1 MMQIQK
7 GQVKYKDRTDII
19 CTYGVVDGKQYY
31 FLDGE
36 KLGKGRIVAST
47 VLVEAID
54 PLVLASNIGVLD
66 EEGNVVIPFENKAV
80 KPVADKAMIVEV
92 AKPVTPSVIEAANL
106 RRDPLAAT
114 RLVTTPA
121 AIKEKVNAKMGVGGR
136 FLFNDQFSEAS
147 VYDLDGNNLLD
158 GKLYSFIGY
167 NDGVLYLAGN
177 TAETEVVTYSLNK
190 EEVVVEK
197 PKEEET
203 LDVKDIEVSTED
215 IDKAL
220 GDVVEEEKILHPIEF
235 KDESP
240 KLENSD
246 FPDIPVEDTEEEKVD
261 EKDRYEDTNTKEVA
275 GMSFVP
281 TIDEGISSDNHT
293 EKEAVEEKNEEV
305 VEIPTAV
312 DKVSLFEHQ
321 AKHAE
326 SPNEEIAT
334 FENRGS
340 HTFEKEENIIED
352 TAEVM
357 AGLIDQNK
365 KQKDIIAEQER
376 QIDSLLDFKRK
387 AFEENKTLVE
397 TNEVLKKKLRLLE
410 KESLSNDERVTE
422 LEEELNELRMQVSGK
437 DDLARL
443 VADAKN
449 LLGETE

>member
-1 MMQIQK
+1 MQIQK

-66 EEGNVVIPFENKAV
+66 EEGNVIIPFENKAV

-190 EEVVVEK
+190 EEVVEE

-203 LDVKDIEVSTED
+203 LDVKDIEVSTKD

-261 EKDRYEDTNTKEVA
+261 EKDRYEDTNTKEVS

-281 TIDEGISSDNHT
+281 TIDEGISRDNHT

-321 AKHAE
+321 AKHTE
-326 SPNEEIAT
+326 RPNEEIAT

-397 TNEVLKKKLRLLE
+397 TNEALKKKLRLLE

>member
-190 EEVVVEK
+190 EEVVVEE

-203 LDVKDIEVSTED
+203 LDVKNIEVSTED

-261 EKDRYEDTNTKEVA
+261 EKDRYEDTNTKEVS

-281 TIDEGISSDNHT
+281 TIDEGISRDNHA

-321 AKHAE
+321 AKHTE
-326 SPNEEIAT
+326 RPNEEIAT

>member
-190 EEVVVEK
+190 EEVVVEE

-220 GDVVEEEKILHPIEF
+220 GDVVE
-235 KDESP
+235 
-240 KLENSD
+240 
-246 FPDIPVEDTEEEKVD
+246 
-261 EKDRYEDTNTKEVA
+261 
-275 GMSFVP
+275 
-281 TIDEGISSDNHT
+281 
-293 EKEAVEEKNEEV
+293 
-305 VEIPTAV
+305 
-312 DKVSLFEHQ
+312 
-321 AKHAE
+321 
-326 SPNEEIAT
+326 
-334 FENRGS
+334 
-340 HTFEKEENIIED
+340 
-352 TAEVM
+352 
-357 AGLIDQNK
+357 
-365 KQKDIIAEQER
+365 
-376 QIDSLLDFKRK
+376 
-387 AFEENKTLVE
+387 
-397 TNEVLKKKLRLLE
+397 
-410 KESLSNDERVTE
+410 
-422 LEEELNELRMQVSGK
+422 
-437 DDLARL
+437 
-443 VADAKN
+443 
-449 LLGETE
+449 

>member
-66 EEGNVVIPFENKAV
+66 EEGNVIIPFENKAV

-190 EEVVVEK
+190 EEVVEE

-203 LDVKDIEVSTED
+203 LDVKDIEVSTKD

-261 EKDRYEDTNTKEVA
+261 EKDRYEDTNTKEVS

-281 TIDEGISSDNHT
+281 TIDEGISRDNHT

-321 AKHAE
+321 AKHTE
-326 SPNEEIAT
+326 RPNEEIAT

-397 TNEVLKKKLRLLE
+397 TNEALKKKLRLLE

>member
-177 TAETEVVTYSLNK
+177 TAETEVVTYSLK
-190 EEVVVEK
+190 EEEVVVEE

-203 LDVKDIEVSTED
+203 LDVKNIEVSTED

-261 EKDRYEDTNTKEVA
+261 EKDRYEDTNTKEVS

-281 TIDEGISSDNHT
+281 TIDEGISRDNHA

-321 AKHAE
+321 AKHTE
-326 SPNEEIAT
+326 RPNEEIAT

-376 QIDSLLDFKRK
+376 QIDSLLDFKKK

-397 TNEVLKKKLRLLE
+397 TNEALKKKLRLLE

>member
-261 EKDRYEDTNTKEVA
+261 EKDKYEDTNTKEVA
-275 GMSFVP
+275 SMSFVP
-281 TIDEGISSDNHT
+281 TIDEGISRDNHT

-321 AKHAE
+321 AKHTE
-326 SPNEEIAT
+326 RPNEEIAT

-376 QIDSLLDFKRK
+376 QIDSLLDFKKK

-397 TNEVLKKKLRLLE
+397 TNEALKKKLRLLE

>member
-177 TAETEVVTYSLNK
+177 TAETEVVTYSLK
-190 EEVVVEK
+190 EEEVVVEK

-203 LDVKDIEVSTED
+203 LDVKDIEVSTKD

-275 GMSFVP
+275 SMSFVP
-281 TIDEGISSDNHT
+281 TIDEGISRDNHT
-293 EKEAVEEKNEEV
+293 EKEVVEEKNEEV

-321 AKHAE
+321 AKYAE
-326 SPNEEIAT
+326 RPNEEIAT

-397 TNEVLKKKLRLLE
+397 TNEALKKKLRLLE

>member
-190 EEVVVEK
+190 EEVVVEE

-261 EKDRYEDTNTKEVA
+261 EKDRYEDTNTKEVS

-281 TIDEGISSDNHT
+281 TIDEGISRDNHT
-293 EKEAVEEKNEEV
+293 EKEVVEEKNEEV

-321 AKHAE
+321 AKYAE
-326 SPNEEIAT
+326 RPNEEIAT

-397 TNEVLKKKLRLLE
+397 TNEALKKKLRLLE

>member
-261 EKDRYEDTNTKEVA
+261 EKDKYEDTNTKEVA
-275 GMSFVP
+275 SMSFVP
-281 TIDEGISSDNHT
+281 TIDEGISRDNHT

-321 AKHAE
+321 AKHTE

-376 QIDSLLDFKRK
+376 QIDSLLDFKKK

-397 TNEVLKKKLRLLE
+397 TNEALKKKLRLLE

>member
-177 TAETEVVTYSLNK
+177 TAETEVVTYSLK
-190 EEVVVEK
+190 EEEIVVEE

-203 LDVKDIEVSTED
+203 LDVKDIEVSAED

-220 GDVVEEEKILHPIEF
+220 GDVGEEDKILHPIEF

-246 FPDIPVEDTEEEKVD
+246 FPDIPVEDNDENNNHDEETSSK
-261 EKDRYEDTNTKEVA
+261 EDV
-275 GMSFVP
+275 GMNFVP
-281 TIDEGISSDNHT
+281 TIEEGMSDNH
-293 EKEAVEEKNEEV
+293 KEEENVEEKTNGEV
-305 VEIPTAV
+305 VEIPTA
-312 DKVSLFEHQ
+312 DTVSLFEHQ

-326 SPNEEIAT
+326 RPNEEIVA
-334 FENRGS
+334 FGNRRG
-340 HTFEKEENIIED
+340 HTFDSEDSIIED
-352 TAEVM
+352 TTEVM
-357 AGLIDQNK
+357 AGLIEQNK

-376 QIDSLLDFKRK
+376 QIDSLLDFKKK

-397 TNEVLKKKLRLLE
+397 TNEALKKKLRSLE

-422 LEEELNELRMQVSGK
+422 LEEELSKLRMQVSGK
-437 DDLARL
+437 EDLARL

>member
-190 EEVVVEK
+190 EEVVVEE

-261 EKDRYEDTNTKEVA
+261 EKDRYEDTNTKEVS

-281 TIDEGISSDNHT
+281 TIDEGISRDNHT

-321 AKHAE
+321 AKHTE
-326 SPNEEIAT
+326 RPNEEIAT
-334 FENRGS
+334 FENRGG

-397 TNEVLKKKLRLLE
+397 TNEALKKKLRLLE

>member
-19 CTYGVVDGKQYY
+19 CTYGIVDGKQYY

-47 VLVEAID
+47 VLIEAID

-66 EEGNVVIPFENKAV
+66 EDGNVIIPFENKAI

-167 NDGVLYLAGN
+167 NDGILYLAGN
-177 TAETEVVTYSLNK
+177 TADTDVVTYSFNSEEVAVEEAK
-190 EEVVVEK
+190 EED
-197 PKEEET
+197 T
-203 LDVKDIEVSTED
+203 LDVKDIEVSVDE

-220 GDVVEEEKILHPIEF
+220 GDVPEEEKILHPVEF
-235 KDESP
+235 KEESP
-240 KLENSD
+240 KFENSD
-246 FPDIPVEDTEEEKVD
+246 FPDIPVEDNGEENEINNTESL
-261 EKDRYEDTNTKEVA
+261 NKENRE
-275 GMSFVP
+275 MNFVP
-281 TIDEGISSDNHT
+281 TIDESGFTDNNYAEEDT
-293 EKEAVEEKNEEV
+293 QVEESNEGV
-305 VEIPTAV
+305 VEIPTTV
-312 DKVSLFEHQ
+312 DTVSLFEHQ
-321 AKHAE
+321 PKHAFQQVEEEVSSFDTE
-326 SPNEEIAT
+326 SRAFNV
-334 FENRGS
+334 GDS
-340 HTFEKEENIIED
+340 IIED
-352 TAEVM
+352 TTEVM
-357 AGLIDQNK
+357 AGLIEQNK

-397 TNEVLKKKLRLLE
+397 ANEALKKKLRLLE

-422 LEEELNELRMQVSGK
+422 LEDELSKLRMQVSGR

>member
-177 TAETEVVTYSLNK
+177 TAETEVVTYSLK
-190 EEVVVEK
+190 EEEVVVEK

-203 LDVKDIEVSTED
+203 LDVKDIEVSTKD

-275 GMSFVP
+275 SMSFVP
-281 TIDEGISSDNHT
+281 TIDEGISRDNHT
-293 EKEAVEEKNEEV
+293 EKEVVEEKNEEV

-321 AKHAE
+321 AKYAE
-326 SPNEEIAT
+326 RPNVEIAT

-397 TNEVLKKKLRLLE
+397 TNEALKKKLRLLE

>member
-190 EEVVVEK
+190 EEVVVEE

-235 KDESP
+235 NDESP

-275 GMSFVP
+275 SMSFVP
-281 TIDEGISSDNHT
+281 TIDEGISRDNHT

-321 AKHAE
+321 AKHTE
-326 SPNEEIAT
+326 RPNEEIAT

-397 TNEVLKKKLRLLE
+397 TNEALKKKLRLLE

>member
-177 TAETEVVTYSLNK
+177 TAETEVVTYSLK
-190 EEVVVEK
+190 EEEVVVEE

-275 GMSFVP
+275 DMSFVP

-321 AKHAE
+321 AK
-326 SPNEEIAT
+326 
-334 FENRGS
+334 
-340 HTFEKEENIIED
+340 
-352 TAEVM
+352 
-357 AGLIDQNK
+357 L
-365 KQKDIIAEQER
+365 
-376 QIDSLLDFKRK
+376 
-387 AFEENKTLVE
+387 
-397 TNEVLKKKLRLLE
+397 
-410 KESLSNDERVTE
+410 
-422 LEEELNELRMQVSGK
+422 
-437 DDLARL
+437 
-443 VADAKN
+443 
-449 LLGETE
+449 